1 MQSVEDNLAVIDIGK
16 TSAKILCF
24 DRGGNLI
31 NDTRLKPNW
40 IVNNGISE
48 LDVDHYWNWIM
59 DSLEVFYDEAGVRHT
74 IVTAHGCTFALIRNE
89 KLALPILDYENEPP
103 TEINKEFDN
112 IKPSFSETYTPRLPM
127 GLNYAVH
134 IFWRQKKFPEI
145 FEECDSIL
153 SLPQYWGWKFT
164 GKKVS
169 EISYIGCHSYLW
181 SPKRNEPSSLTKKK
195 GWDKKSIRILL
206 KLPQNVFFNCI

>member
-1 MQSVEDNLAVIDIGK
+1 MKSVEDNLAVIDIGK

-134 IFWRQKKFPEI
+134 IFWRQKK
-145 FEECDSIL
+145 
-153 SLPQYWGWKFT
+153 
-164 GKKVS
+164 
-169 EISYIGCHSYLW
+169 IS
-181 SPKRNEPSSLTKKK
+181 
-195 GWDKKSIRILL
+195 
-206 KLPQNVFFNCI
+206 

>member
-40 IVNNGISE
+40 IVNKGISE
-48 LDVDHYWNWIM
+48 LDVNHYWNWIM
-59 DSLEVFYDEAGVRHT
+59 DSLQVFYDEAGVRHT

-103 TEINKEFDN
+103 IEINKEFDN

-181 SPKRNEPSSLTKKK
+181 SPMRNEPSSLTK
-195 GWDKKSIRILL
+195 
-206 KLPQNVFFNCI
+206 